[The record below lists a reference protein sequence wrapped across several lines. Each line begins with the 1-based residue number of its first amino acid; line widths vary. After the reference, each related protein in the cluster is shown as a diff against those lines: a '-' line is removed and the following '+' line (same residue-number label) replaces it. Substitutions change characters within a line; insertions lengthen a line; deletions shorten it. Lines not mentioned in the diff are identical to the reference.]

1 MTPTDRDGRGAA
13 LRGHSA
19 QGFTLLEAVLALAI
33 AAILLGALAGVTGES
48 LRALALVREHETLN
62 EDARFAM
69 ERMVTAVSG
78 TSRLLLPL
86 AENPATAWSE
96 SVRDVL
102 AVALDPGLDRNLDG
116 FADADND
123 RDGRSDE
130 DPWVDFTDDG
140 ANGIVGI
147 DDDGDGAVDEGG
159 SGPLG
164 NYADDDEDGSFN
176 EDPVNGV
183 DDDGDGIVDEDPDG
197 DWNGDGAPGVAGVDD
212 DADGSTDE
220 GASRDDDEDGNNN
233 EDSVEP
239 VVFFLS
245 GTTLVERQPN
255 LDPADG
261 LDFTE
266 RPIAENVGAFQVER
280 LAPGPNDRAVLVEIT
295 LQLAAAS
302 GETVDL
308 TTRVRVGGGP

>member
-1 MTPTDRDGRGAA
+1 
-13 LRGHSA
+13 
-19 QGFTLLEAVLALAI
+19 
-33 AAILLGALAGVTGES
+33 
-48 LRALALVREHETLN
+48 
-62 EDARFAM
+62 
-69 ERMVTAVSG
+69 
-78 TSRLLLPL
+78 
-86 AENPATAWSE
+86 
-96 SVRDVL
+96 VL

-116 FADADND
+116 IADADND
-123 RDGRSDE
+123 GDGRSDE
-130 DPWVDFTDDG
+130 DSADDLTDDA

-159 SGPLG
+159 TGPSGS
-164 NYADDDEDGSFN
+164 YTDDDEDGSFD

-183 DDDGDGIVDEDPDG
+183 DDDGDGSVDEDPPG
-197 DWNGDGAPGVAGVDD
+197 DRNGDGAPGVAGVDD

-220 GASRDDDEDGNNN
+220 GASSDDDEGGWNN
-233 EDSVEP
+233 EDGLEP
-239 VVFFLS
+239 VVFFLN
-245 GTTLVERQPN
+245 GTTLVERLPN

-266 RPIAENVGAFQVER
+266 RPIAENVSAFQAER
-280 LAPGPNDRAVLVEIT
+280 LAPGPNDRAVLVELT